1 VNTNDENIL
10 SGNKKIKINIPLT
23 EIDEKSAVSLPLVR
37 G

>member
-10 SGNKKIKINIPLT
+10 SEKKIKINIPLT